1 MNGTSPTV
9 REGSSSNDEPLLTR
23 GLGPRNPLPIFMTP
37 QAKPIAN
44 DRSGEYFER
53 ALRVSPGGVH
63 SPVRAFKGV
72 GGTPIFFSSARGGM
86 MTSVD
91 GREYIDFCQS
101 FGPLMLGHRDPEVM
115 AAVDEMISTAWSFG
129 ACEPYSLELAEW
141 ITSRL
146 SWVEMLRFVS
156 SGTEAVMSALR
167 LARAATVRNK
177 ILKFEGCYHGHSDSL
192 LVKAGSGLAG
202 ASASSSAGVSANVAG
217 ETLVVP
223 LDDEEAVHRV
233 FAKHGSEI
241 AAVIL
246 EPLPANYGL
255 LIQRPQFIHETVR
268 LARDHGSLVI
278 FDEVISGFRVA
289 PGGMAEV
296 LGIRPDLVT
305 YGKVIGG
312 GFPVACYGGRRD
324 LMELLAPAGPVY
336 QAGTLSANPVGMRAG
351 LATLQKIERVDAY
364 SQLEARTAKFCDE
377 LNSELLRRNL
387 PFQFTRSASI
397 FWLHSR
403 TNDAI
408 RRIDQI
414 PAHHA
419 KEFARVFHAAL
430 NRGVYLSPSGYEVNF
445 MSLAHSDE
453 LLDRAREAI
462 LTAIGESE

>member
-1 MNGTSPTV
+1 
-9 REGSSSNDEPLLTR
+9 
-23 GLGPRNPLPIFMTP
+23 MTP
-37 QAKPIAN
+37 QAQQITDAVS
-44 DRSGEYFER
+44 REYFER

-72 GGTPIFFSSARGGM
+72 GGTPIFFRSAEGATI
-86 MTSVD
+86 TSVD

-101 FGPLMLGHRDPEVM
+101 FGPLMLGHRDPEAM
-115 AAVDEMISTAWSFG
+115 LAVEEMISTAWSFG
-129 ACEPYSLELAEW
+129 ACEPYSLELGEW

-146 SWVEMLRFVS
+146 PWVEMLRFVS

-167 LARAATVRNK
+167 IARAAAGRNK

-202 ASASSSAGVSANVAG
+202 VAASSSAGVSANVAG
-217 ETLVVP
+217 ETLVAP
-223 LDDEEAVHRV
+223 LDDEEAVRGV
-233 FAKHGSEI
+233 FAEFGGEI

-255 LIQRPQFIHETVR
+255 LIQRREFIEEIAR
-268 LARDHGSLVI
+268 LARDHGSLLI
-278 FDEVISGFRVA
+278 FDEIISGFRVA
-289 PGGMAEV
+289 LGGMTEV
-296 LGIRPDLVT
+296 LGLRPDLVT

-324 LMELLAPAGPVY
+324 LMELLAPEGPVY

-364 SQLEARTAKFCDE
+364 RKLEERTARFCDE
-377 LNSELLRRNL
+377 LNSELLRRSS
-387 PFQFTRSASI
+387 PVQVTSKASI
-397 FWLHSR
+397 FWLHLR
-403 TNDAI
+403 TKETI

-414 PAHHA
+414 PAGQA
-419 KEFARVFHAAL
+419 EEFARIFHVAL
-430 NRGVYLSPSGYEVNF
+430 KGGVYLSPSGYEVNF

-453 LLDRAREAI
+453 LLERAQKAI
-462 LTAIGESE
+462 LSAFGGSM